1 MFYAL
6 TNGQEDAPN
15 GCDWA
20 CAAPFRIYSGACVP
34 CNLTNPVDP
43 ALACMHPWLSV
54 NGTGVRSSVQTGGV
68 NYTLYVFPTS
78 GYISFS
84 QNTTV
89 DVLVIGGGGAGGGAI
104 PGQAGGGGGAGQV
117 SIMYGVAATR
127 GRNYTIKIGA
137 GGAGVIGTYGVV
149 GSSSAAFGVTAIA
162 GGDGGPGTGN
172 TGALGQI
179 GASGGGSGSTGYPP
193 FNRTS

>member
-43 ALACMHPWLSV
+43 ALACMHPWLWI

-104 PGQAGGGGGAGQV
+104 PGQAGGGSEPPDRGPDRLLHGLGRAQEAAAEEEGFDESFERHGLIAPEGFQRPGRRLAGRRSLPAHPAWIQAAFQV
-117 SIMYGVAATR
+117 GVAVDPGGRER
-127 GRNYTIKIGA
+127 GSA
-137 GGAGVIGTYGVV
+137 H
-149 GSSSAAFGVTAIA
+149 SS
-162 GGDGGPGTGN
+162 
-172 TGALGQI
+172 
-179 GASGGGSGSTGYPP
+179 
-193 FNRTS
+193 